1 IEIETLRTHLQAQLP
16 AYMVPAAY
24 VRLETLPLTPNG
36 KLDRKALPAPDL
48 DAVITRGY
56 EAPQG
61 EVETTLAQIWQDL
74 LKVERVGR
82 HDHFFELGGHSL
94 LAVSLIG
101 RMRQLGLSADVR
113 VLFSQPTLAAL
124 AAAVGSGGEVVVP
137 DNGILLGCTRITPS
151 MLPLVAL
158 DQQDIDRLVETVP
171 GGARNVQDIYPLA
184 PLQEGI
190 LYHHIAA
197 HTGDPYVL
205 QATFTVADRE
215 RLEAFAQALQGVI
228 DRHDILRTSVVWEGL
243 DEPVQVVWRKAQLAV
258 EELALSAEAGDIAG
272 QLRERFDTLHYRL
285 DMQQAPLMRI
295 AFAHD
300 PANQRWV
307 AMLLFHHMVLDHTA
321 LEVVQHEMQ
330 AHLLGQGDQLGEAVP
345 FRNYVAQARL
355 GVSREEHEGFFRDML
370 SDVDEPTLPFG
381 LLDVRGDGSDIEEA
395 GLRLSAD
402 LSRRLRAQAR
412 QLGVSAASLHHLAWA
427 QVLGQVSGKQD
438 VVFGTVLMGRMQGGD
453 GADHALGMFINTL
466 PLRVGVGAQGVR
478 DGVKATHARLT
489 GLLGHEHASLALAQ
503 RCSGVVAPMP
513 LFNALL
519 NYRHSAPGVASS
531 DALVAWDGIQLLSN
545 EERTNYPLTL
555 SVDDLG
561 EDFHLSALAVPQ
573 VGAQRICVYM
583 NMALEHLVEALEQ
596 APQTPLHSLSI
607 LPPAERRQLLVDF
620 NATTRSYP
628 QDRTVHG
635 LFEARAKELPEAT
648 AVVHNG
654 HSLTYA
660 ELNRR
665 ANCLTRHLIGL
676 GVQPGDCVAIMLAR
690 SIELLVSQLAIIKC
704 AAVYVPLDVSAPLE
718 RQDFMVRDSG
728 VRTLLTLSA
737 MAVPEGIA
745 RVDLDRVVLET
756 EADHDLRLI
765 QSSESVAYIMYTSGS
780 TGTPKGVRVPHRA
793 INRLVINNGYADFNA
808 QDRVAFASNPA
819 FDASTLDV
827 WAPLLNGGCVVVV
840 DQDVL
845 LSQADFQ
852 ALLLE
857 QSISVL
863 WMTAGLFHQYAA
875 GLMTAFAQL
884 RYLIVGGDVLDPAVI
899 GRVLKEGAPAH
910 LLNGYGPTEATTF
923 TTTHE
928 IKTVGEGGIPIGRP
942 IGNTRVYVLD
952 TNRQPVPIGVAGELY
967 IGGDG
972 VAKGY
977 LNRPEL
983 SAEKFVADPFN
994 ADPGAL
1000 LYRTGDLARWRA
1012 DGTVDYMGRND
1023 DQVKIRGFRIELGEI
1038 EACLGQ
1044 CPGVKDAVV
1053 LARQDDAGPK
1063 RLVGYVIPEPGVTL
1077 SVHDLR
1083 GQLSSV
1089 LADYMLPSAFV
1100 VLPAFPLTA
1109 NGKLDRRELP
1119 APDAEA
1125 YASREYE
1132 APQGEV
1138 EQTLARIWADVLK
1151 VEQVGRHDHFFEL
1164 GGHSLLAVTLIERM
1178 RQAGLSADV
1187 RVLFSQPTLAAL
1199 AAAIGSGREVSV
1211 PPNLIPLHC
1220 AHITPDLL
1228 PLVNLSQDTIDR
1240 LVATVPGGARNVQ
1253 DIYPLAPLQEGI
1265 LYHHLAAEQGD
1276 PYVLQSQFAFDNR
1289 ERLDAFIGALQMVI
1303 DRHDI
1308 LRTSVVWEGLDEPV
1322 QVVWRQ
1328 VLLEPQCIV
1337 PDATAGDIATQLA
1350 NRFDARHY
1358 RLDLGRAPLLHLAYA
1373 RDEAQDRWVAILLF
1387 HHMALDHT
1395 ALDVMQH
1402 EMQMHLL
1409 GQGEQLGEAMPYR
1422 NYVAQARLGTSEQ
1435 EHETFFRE
1443 MLGDID
1449 EPTLPFGLQ
1458 DVQGEGHGIDE
1469 DRQPV
1474 DLALSR
1480 RLRVQARH
1488 LGVSAASL
1496 VHLAW
1501 AQVLGKVSG
1510 KQEVVFGTVL
1520 LGRMQGGDG
1529 ADRALGM
1536 FINTLPL
1543 RVDVGTQ
1550 DVRSGVKATHGRLTA
1565 LLGHEHASL
1574 ALAQRCSGVVAP
1586 TPLFSALLNYR
1597 HSAVQVTQDALSA
1610 WSGINALGGDE
1621 RTNYPLTLNVDDL
1634 GDGFFLTAMVDTAIC
1649 AQRICGYMQVALE
1662 NLVMALEQTPQT
1674 PLHTLAILPPA
1685 ERRQLLETWNA
1696 TDVTYADDALIHRQF
1711 EGWAASQPDAVAVV
1725 HEDQA
1730 LTYGELNARANQL
1743 AHSLVALGVR
1753 LDDRVAICVERG
1765 LDMIIGLLGILK
1777 AGAGY
1782 VPLDPTYPPERIA
1795 YMLHDSSPVAV
1806 VTQSQWRDSLP
1817 VLPVPTLVL
1826 DPAETG
1832 EMSQQ
1837 PRHNPDVANLNAS
1850 HLAYVIYTSGSTGLP
1865 KGVMVEHRNVAR
1877 LFSAT
1882 QPWFEF
1888 GPQDVWALFHS
1899 FAFDF
1904 SVWEIWGA
1912 LTHGGRLLVVPQLVS
1927 RSPQYCYA
1935 LLCEAGVTI
1944 LNQTPSAFR
1953 QLIAAQGESDLD
1965 HHLRQVIFGGEALE
1979 TGILKPWYARQ
1990 ANARTQLVNM
2000 YGITETTVHVT
2011 YRALEAADAQLT
2023 GVSPIGKRIPD
2034 LQLYVLDAQRE
2045 PVPVGVV
2052 GEMYVGGGGV
2062 SRGYLNRDELTAER
2076 FLDNPFSPEPN
2087 ARMYKTGDLGRWLAD
2102 GSIEY
2107 LGRNDDQVKI
2117 RGFRIELGEIEA
2129 KLAACNGVRE
2139 AVVVARQD
2147 TPGDQRLVAYV
2158 IAEEGEPPSA
2168 AELRDEL
2175 LGSLAEYMVPSA
2187 FVMLTVFPLTT
2198 NGKLDR
2204 KALPVPDQSSVVTR
2218 EYEAPQGEV
2227 ETAIARIWQ
2236 DLLHVERVGRHDH
2249 FFEMGG
2255 HSLLAVKLVERMRQ
2269 IDLAADVRVLFGQP
2283 TLAALAAAVG
2293 GCQEVQVPANLIP
2306 DDCSR
2311 ITPDLLPLATL
2322 SQDEI
2327 DRVVATVPGGVGNVQ
2342 DIYALTPLQEGILYH
2357 HVAAAKG
2364 DPYLQYILFAF
2375 DSRAHLDLFAK
2386 ALQSV
2391 VSRHDILRTGVVW
2404 EGIDEPVQVV
2414 WRETRLGFDEIVLD
2428 AAAGD
2433 IARQLREHLDPRHY
2447 RLDIRQAPM
2456 MRIGYAQDVANNR
2469 WVGMLLFHHMIDDA
2483 TSLAMLA
2490 AEIGVHMSGGEQAL
2504 AASVPYRNF
2513 VAQARLG
2520 VSREEH
2526 EAFFRDMLGDV
2537 AEPTLPFGLQD
2548 VQGDGHDI
2556 EEVRQRVDA
2565 QLGKRLRVQARQLGV
2580 SAASLYHLAW
2590 AQVLGKVS
2598 GKEDVVFGT
2607 VLLGRMQGGEGADRA
2622 LGMFINT
2629 LPLRVSLGAQGV
2641 RAAVKSTHAR
2651 LTALLGHEHAS
2662 LVLAQRC
2669 SGVAA
2674 PAPLFSA
2681 LLNYRHLGAQAPS
2694 SEVIAAWEG
2703 IQTLEGE
2710 ERTNYPLT
2718 LSVDDLGEGFN
2729 LTVMAQ
2735 APIGAERICNYVQC
2749 VVENLVQAL
2758 EQSPLAPLSGLKIL
2772 PPAERRQLLESWNG
2786 TGGAF
2791 AQDALIHA
2799 QFEVWAAAQPE
2810 AMAVMFEERTL
2821 TYGELNARANQ
2832 VAHRLLALG
2841 IRPDDRVAICVE
2853 RGLDMIVGLLGILKA
2868 GAGYVPVDPAY
2879 PTERIA
2885 YMLRDSMPVALLAQ
2899 AATHRLLAG
2908 VSIPVLQLDDG
2919 SWQDESVA
2927 NPQVPGLG
2935 SSHLAYVIYTSGS
2948 TGLPKGV
2955 MVEHRNV
2962 ARLFS
2967 ATQPWFDFGPQDVW
2981 ALFHSFAFDFSVW
2994 EIWGALTQGGRL
3006 LVVPQ
3011 LVSRSPQDC
3020 YALLCEAGVTVLNQ
3034 TPSAFRQLIVAQG
3047 ESDRRHSLRQVIFGG
3062 EALETSMLKPWY
3074 ARGTNAG
3081 TQLVNM
3087 YGITET
3093 TVHVTYRA
3101 LCAADAQITG
3111 VSPIG
3116 KRIPDLQLYV
3126 LDAQREPAPVGVVGE
3141 MYVGGAGVSRGYLNR
3156 DELTAE
3162 RFLDNPFSPEPNARM
3177 YRTGDLGRW
3186 LADGSIEYLGRND
3199 DQVKIRGFRIELGEI
3214 EATLAACEGI
3224 SEAVVIAREDEPGD
3238 KRLVAYV
3245 IAAQG
3250 AQPSAVDLRTQ
3261 LLRSLAEHMVP
3272 SAFVILEAFP
3282 LTTNGKL
3289 DRKALPA
3296 PDQSAVI
3303 SREYEAPQGEVETTI
3318 ARIWQ
3323 DLLKLG
3329 RVGRHDNFF
3338 ELGGHSLLAVKLI
3351 ERMRQVDLAADVRVL
3366 FGQPT
3371 LAALAAAVGGVREV
3385 VVPGNAIPDGCTR
3398 ITPDMLPLAD
3408 LDQDAIDRIVATVPG
3423 GVTNVQDI
3431 YALAPL
3437 QEGILYHHLAA
3448 EQGDPYVLQVLFGF
3462 DNRERLQAFAQA
3474 LQSVVSRNDILRTS
3488 MVWQGLEAPVQVV
3501 WRHAT
3506 LALEEIE
3513 VDPAG
3518 GEVVQQLH
3526 GRFDPRHYRLDIA
3539 QAPLMRFAFAQDVAN
3554 QRWVGMLLFH
3564 HMALDHTALEVV
3576 VHEMQASLL
3585 GQAHLLAPA
3594 VPYRNHVAQARLGV
3608 SREQHEAFFREMLSD
3623 IDEPTLPFGL
3633 QDVQGDGS
3641 GIEEAHQDVDA
3652 ALAQRLRAQA
3662 RQLGVSAA
3670 SLVHLAW
3677 GHVIGRV
3684 SSREEVVF
3692 GTVLM
3697 GRMQGG
3703 DGADRALGMFINTLP
3718 LRVSVGAQGARAGV
3732 KATHGRLSALLGHE
3746 HASLSL
3752 AQRCSGVPTSLP
3764 LFSALLNYRHS
3775 AAEAVS
3781 DQAISAW
3788 QGMQTLHM
3796 EERTN
3801 YPLCLNV
3808 DDLGEGFRF
3817 TAQAVVEVG
3826 AQRVCGYMHT
3836 ALESLVAAL
3845 ERTPERAL
3853 RELPIVPAA
3862 EREQLLVD
3870 FNATHADY
3878 PQEQTIHGLFEAQV
3892 LRTPDAVAVRHGQRQ
3907 LNYREL
3913 NGLSNRLAHYLR
3925 KQGVQPD
3932 SRVAICVERGIDMV
3946 VGLLAILK
3954 AGGGYVPLDPAYPLD
3969 RIAYMLED
3977 SAPAAILVQGATR
3990 RLLGE
3995 TAVPVIDLDRGVWQD
4010 ESAPN
4015 PQVPGLTSSHLAY
4028 VIYTSG
4034 STGLPKGVM
4043 IEHRNTV
4050 NFLTWAHRSFD
4061 SETLAKTLFSTSL
4074 NFDLAVYECFAPLTS
4089 GGSIE
4094 VVTNVLE
4101 LQEGEHDITLINT
4114 VPSALKA
4121 LLESGGVGEGVDT
4134 VNVAGE
4140 ALKRSLVEALFE
4152 QTQVKRL
4159 CNLYG
4164 PSETTTYSSWV
4175 SMAREDGFAAHI
4187 GKPVAN
4193 TQFYLLDEHGQPVP
4207 LGVPGEIYIGGAG
4220 VARGYLNRDDLTA
4233 ERFLKDPFSTAPNAR
4248 MYRTGDLGRYL
4259 PDGNIEY
4266 LGRND
4271 DQVKIRGFRIE
4282 LGEIEAKLAQHD
4294 ALNETVVLAREDVP
4308 GDKRLVAYFTQHSPI
4323 DIETLRTY
4331 LQAQLP
4337 AYMVP
4342 AVYVR
4347 LGALP
4352 LTPNGKLDRKALPA
4366 PDLDAVITRGYEAP
4380 QGEVETTLAQIW
4392 QDLLGLQQVGR
4403 HDQFFELGGHSLL
4416 AIQLISQ
4423 VRLRLG
4429 VELGL
4434 TELFAQP
4441 QLMGLA
4447 QAVAVAGRSTLP
4459 EIVRVSRKDDL
4470 PLSFAQQ
4477 RLWFLAQMEGASAAY
4492 HIPAGLRLRGVL
4504 DRLALQRAL
4513 DCIVARHEALRTTF
4527 VQVRGQ
4533 EARQRIAPA
4542 DVGFA
4547 LLHHDFCGQADAEGP
4562 LHALAAQEATDT
4574 FSLEQGPLIRG
4585 RLIRLGSEDHVL
4597 LLTMHHIVSDGWSI
4611 GVLIKELT
4619 ALYEAFRH
4627 DLDDP
4632 LPALAVQY
4640 SDYAVWQRRWLS
4652 GEVLQTQSDYW
4663 RQALAD
4669 APALL
4674 MLPTDRARPAQQD
4687 YAGATLPVAF
4697 DAELTASLKALS
4709 QRHGVTLYMTMMAA
4723 WGALLSRLSGQDE
4736 VVIGSPVANR
4746 TRSEVEGLIGFFVNT
4761 LAVRIDLSGAPTVET
4776 LLARVKAQA
4785 LGAQAHQDLPFEQ
4798 VVEVLKPV
4806 RSLAHSPLF
4815 QAMLSWQ
4822 THDNTELV
4830 LGDLKLEGLGA
4841 ASNVAKFDVSL
4852 ELSEIQGQM
4861 FGALE
4866 YATTLFDESTVQR
4879 YLGYFERLLRA
4890 MVASDQTLIEQIA
4903 LLDNAEREHLLAGLN
4918 ATQAAY
4924 PREQTVH
4931 QLFEAQVEARPDAIA
4946 VVFGDERL
4954 SYAELNRQAN
4964 QMAHH
4969 LIGLGIRPDD
4979 RVAICVERGADML
4992 IGLLAILKAGAG
5004 YVPLDPA
5011 FPAERLAYMLADSA
5025 PVALLSQGE
5034 WLGCLPALTVPV
5046 VLLDRAER
5054 VRCGIAA
5061 GRDDNPLVATLGVR
5075 HLAYVI
5081 YTSGSTG
5088 NPKGVMIEHQG
5099 LVNYCV
5105 DAVRLFGLTPADT
5118 VLQQNTLNFDLSV
5131 EEIFPALLAGA
5142 TLAPTRQL
5150 FGSAEL
5156 QQNGDIRP
5164 TFLHLT
5170 AAHWHTLAAEWHN
5183 SPAQARDH
5191 LRDVRLI
5198 NVTGDALSTQKLQ
5211 MWDAVRPAHTRLINT
5226 YGPTEA
5232 TVSCT
5237 AAYMEHDAVD
5247 GILDNASIGRPMANT
5262 RIYLLDAHR
5271 QPVPFGVVGEIFI
5284 GGDGVARGYLNLDA
5298 ISAERFL
5305 ADPFSDQP
5313 DARLYKTGDLAR
5325 YRPDGRLEYLGRND
5339 FQVKV
5344 RGFRIELGEIEARL
5358 GDCAG
5363 VKEAAVIVRE
5373 DTPGDKRLVAYVVP
5387 QAGANLNAATLRAQL
5402 SMQLA
5407 EYMLPG
5413 AFVSLAALP
5422 LTPNRKLDRQA
5433 LPVPAAEAYASRTH
5447 EAPQGN
5453 TEIVLAQ
5460 IWQILLKVESVG
5472 RHDHFFELGG
5482 HSLLVMRLIAQVREQ
5497 LGVELNLR
5505 DVFAQPQ
5512 LSVLAQVLSQA
5523 ARSTRPGIVPVSRE
5537 QALPLSFAQQRLWF
5551 LAQLD
5556 GASAAYHIPT
5566 GLRLRGALDTSALKR
5581 ALDRIVARH
5590 EALRTTFVQAQG
5602 QEVEQRIAPVDVGF
5616 ALQLQALAGRADAE
5630 TELQALAEEEARQ
5643 AFDLAQGPLVRGRL
5657 VRMADDDHVLLV
5669 TLHHIVSDGW
5679 SADLLTHE
5687 LGVLY
5692 EAFRQGQDDPLPPLP
5707 IQYADYALWQRGWLT
5722 GEVLDKQERF
5732 WRQTLADAPAL
5743 LTLPSDRPRP
5753 AQQDHAGAA
5762 VGIVLDET
5770 LTQGLKALSQRHG
5783 ATLFMTVMAAWA
5795 TVLSRLSGQHDVVI
5809 GTPVANRMQAEVEG
5823 LIGLFVNT
5831 LALRVDVAD
5840 ELTVQALLQQVKV
5853 RTLDAQA
5860 HQDLPFEQVVEV
5872 VRPLRSLSHS
5882 PVFQAMLSWQNNEA
5896 TGLELGD
5903 MSLQG
5908 LGVTSRTAKFD
5919 VLLDMALIDGRL
5931 FGALEYATAL
5941 FDQTTMERYLGYL
5954 ECVLRA
5960 MVADEQALVA
5970 QIPLLGDS
5978 ERQSLLDGFNA
5989 TAVDYP
5995 QGLTLHGLFEVRVD
6009 MCPDAVAVVSDEA
6022 QLSYVQLNR
6031 RANQVAHRLI
6041 ALGIRP
6047 DDRVAI
6053 CVERGVDM
6061 VAGLLGILKAGAA
6074 YVPLDPD
6081 YPLERLAYMLEN
6093 SAPMVVLTQRALQA
6107 SLPSTAARVMLLD
6120 AADEEGFSIQ
6130 PTDNPQVEGLHAHH
6144 LAYVIY

>member
-1 IEIETLRTHLQAQLP
+1 
-16 AYMVPAAY
+16 
-24 VRLETLPLTPNG
+24 
-36 KLDRKALPAPDL
+36 
-48 DAVITRGY
+48 
-56 EAPQG
+56 
-61 EVETTLAQIWQDL
+61 
-74 LKVERVGR
+74 
-82 HDHFFELGGHSL
+82 
-94 LAVSLIG
+94 
-101 RMRQLGLSADVR
+101 
-113 VLFSQPTLAAL
+113 
-124 AAAVGSGGEVVVP
+124 
-137 DNGILLGCTRITPS
+137 
-151 MLPLVAL
+151 
-158 DQQDIDRLVETVP
+158 
-171 GGARNVQDIYPLA
+171 
-184 PLQEGI
+184 
-190 LYHHIAA
+190 
-197 HTGDPYVL
+197 
-205 QATFTVADRE
+205 
-215 RLEAFAQALQGVI
+215 
-228 DRHDILRTSVVWEGL
+228 
-243 DEPVQVVWRKAQLAV
+243 
-258 EELALSAEAGDIAG
+258 
-272 QLRERFDTLHYRL
+272 
-285 DMQQAPLMRI
+285 
-295 AFAHD
+295 
-300 PANQRWV
+300 
-307 AMLLFHHMVLDHTA
+307 
-321 LEVVQHEMQ
+321 
-330 AHLLGQGDQLGEAVP
+330 
-345 FRNYVAQARL
+345 
-355 GVSREEHEGFFRDML
+355 
-370 SDVDEPTLPFG
+370 LPFG
-381 LLDVRGDGSDIEEA
+381 LLDVRGDGSNIEEA
-395 GLRLSAD
+395 GLSLPAD

-427 QVLGQVSGKQD
+427 RVLGQVSAKQD

-453 GADHALGMFINTL
+453 GADRALGMFINTL
-466 PLRVGVGAQGVR
+466 PLRVGVGGQSVR
-478 DGVKATHARLT
+478 DGVKATHARLS

-503 RCSGVVAPMP
+503 RCSGVAAPLP
-513 LFNALL
+513 LFSALL
-519 NYRHSAPGVASS
+519 NYRHSAAGLASS
-531 DALVAWDGIQLLSN
+531 EALVAWDGIQLLSN

-561 EDFHLSALAVPQ
+561 EDFRLSALAVPQ
-573 VGAQRICVYM
+573 IGAQRICDYM
-583 NMALEHLVEALEQ
+583 SIALAHLVEALEQ
-596 APQTPLHSLSI
+596 APQTPLNSVSI

-635 LFEARAKELPEAT
+635 LFEAQAKERPDAT
-648 AVVHNG
+648 AIVHNG
-654 HSLTYA
+654 QSVTYA

-676 GVQPGDCVAIMLAR
+676 GIQPGDRVAIVLER
-690 SIELLVSQLAIIKC
+690 SIELLVSQLAILKC

-728 VRTLLTLSA
+728 ARTLLTLSTM
-737 MAVPEGIA
+737 MAPEGIT
-745 RVDLDRVVLET
+745 RVDLDTVAVDA

-765 QSSESVAYIMYTSGS
+765 QSTESVAYIMYTSGS
-780 TGTPKGVRVPHRA
+780 TGTPKGVLVPHRA

-808 QDRVAFASNPA
+808 EDRVAFASNPA

-845 LSQADFQ
+845 LTQDRFAG
-852 ALLLE
+852 LLQK
-857 QSISVL
+857 QSVSVL

-875 GLMTAFAQL
+875 GLMPVFAQL

-899 GRVLKEGAPAH
+899 GRVLREGAPAH

-923 TTTHE
+923 TTTYE

-942 IGNTRVYVLD
+942 IGNSRVYVLD
-952 TNRQPVPIGVAGELY
+952 AHRQPVPIGVAGELY

-983 SAEKFVADPFN
+983 TAEKFVADPFN
-994 ADPGAL
+994 ADPDAL

-1012 DGTVDYMGRND
+1012 DGAVDYLGRND

-1038 EACLGQ
+1038 EARLGQ

-1063 RLVGYVIPEPGVTL
+1063 RLVGYVIAEPGVTL

-1132 APQGEV
+1132 APQGEI

-1199 AAAIGSGREVSV
+1199 AAAIGSGKEISV
-1211 PPNLIPLHC
+1211 PANLIPLDC
-1220 AHITPDLL
+1220 ERITPELL
-1228 PLVNLSQDTIDR
+1228 PLVNLSQDAIDQ
-1240 LVATVPGGARNVQ
+1240 LVASVPGGARNVQ

-1276 PYVLQSQFAFDNR
+1276 PYVLQTQFAFDNR
-1289 ERLDAFIGALQMVI
+1289 ERLDAFIGALQVVI

-1328 VLLEPQCIV
+1328 TALEPQCIV
-1337 PDATAGDIATQLA
+1337 ADATAGDVATQLA
-1350 NRFDARHY
+1350 SRFDARHS

-1402 EMQMHLL
+1402 EMQLHLL
-1409 GQGEQLGEAMPYR
+1409 GQDEQLGEAMPYR
-1422 NYVAQARLGTSEQ
+1422 NYVAQARLGASEE
-1435 EHETFFRE
+1435 EHEAFFCD

-1469 DRQPV
+1469 VRQAV
-1474 DLALSR
+1474 DVALST
-1480 RLRVQARH
+1480 RLRAQARH

-1501 AQVLGKVSG
+1501 AQVLGRVSG

-1543 RVDVGTQ
+1543 RVDVGAQ

-1597 HSAVQVTQDALSA
+1597 HSAVQVTDEALSA
-1610 WSGINALGGDE
+1610 WSGIKALGGDE
-1621 RTNYPLTLNVDDL
+1621 RTNYPLTLNVDDM
-1634 GDGFFLTAMVDTAIC
+1634 GDGFFLTAMVDTSIG

-1662 NLVMALEQTPQT
+1662 NLVVALEQAPQT
-1674 PLHTLAILPPA
+1674 PLHALAILPPA
-1685 ERRQLLETWNA
+1685 ERRQLLETWNT
-1696 TDVTYADDALIHRQF
+1696 TDVEYADDALIHQRF
-1711 EGWAASQPDAVAVV
+1711 EGWAASQPDAVAVI

-1730 LTYGELNARANQL
+1730 LTYAELNARANQL
-1743 AHSLVALGVR
+1743 AHSLIAEGVR
-1753 LDDRVAICVERG
+1753 PDDRVAICVERG

-1782 VPLDPTYPPERIA
+1782 VPLDPAYPPERIA
-1795 YMLHDSSPVAV
+1795 YMLNDSSPVAV
-1806 VTQSQWRDSLP
+1806 VTQPQWCDSLP
-1817 VLPVPTLVL
+1817 ALPVPTLLL
-1826 DPAETG
+1826 DPTDAG

-1837 PRHNPDVANLNAS
+1837 PRHNPDVPGLDTH

-1877 LFSAT
+1877 LFAAT
-1882 QPWFEF
+1882 QLWFEF

-1912 LTHGGRLLVVPQLVS
+1912 LTHGGRLLVIPQLVS

-1953 QLIAAQGESDLD
+1953 QLIAAQGESDLG
-1965 HHLRQVIFGGEALE
+1965 HNLRQVIFGGEALE
-1979 TGILKPWYARQ
+1979 TGILKPWYARV
-1990 ANARTQLVNM
+1990 ANAGTQLVNM

-2011 YRALEAADAQLT
+2011 YRALCAADAQLA

-2052 GEMYVGGGGV
+2052 GEMYVGGAGV

-2076 FLDNPFSPEPN
+2076 FLDNPFSREPG
-2087 ARMYKTGDLGRWLAD
+2087 ARMYRTGDLGRWLAD
-2102 GSIEY
+2102 GSVEY

-2158 IAEEGEPPSA
+2158 IAEEGEPPTA

-2218 EYEAPQGEV
+2218 EYVAPQGEV

-2236 DLLHVERVGRHDH
+2236 DLLQVEQVGRHDH

-2255 HSLLAVKLVERMRQ
+2255 HSLLAVKLIERMRQ

-2293 GCQEVQVPANLIP
+2293 GSHEIKVPANRIP
-2306 DDCSR
+2306 ADCSR
-2311 ITPDLLPLATL
+2311 ITPELLPLATL
-2322 SQDEI
+2322 SQVEI
-2327 DRVVATVPGGVGNVQ
+2327 DRVVATVPGGVANVQ
-2342 DIYALTPLQEGILYH
+2342 DIYALAPLQEGILYH
-2357 HVAAAKG
+2357 HLAAAKG
-2364 DPYLQYILFAF
+2364 DPYLQYVLFTF
-2375 DSRAHLDLFAK
+2375 DSRAHVDLFAE
-2386 ALQSV
+2386 ALQKV

-2404 EGIDEPVQVV
+2404 EGLDEPVQVV
-2414 WRETRLGFDEIVLD
+2414 WREAQLGLDEIALD

-2433 IARQLREHLDPRHY
+2433 IAQQLREHLDPRHY

-2469 WVGMLLFHHMIDDA
+2469 WVGMLLFHHMVDDA
-2483 TSLAMLA
+2483 TSLGMLT
-2490 AEIGVHMSGGEQAL
+2490 AEIGAHMAGGAQQL
-2504 AASVPYRNF
+2504 AASVPYRNY

-2520 VSREEH
+2520 GSREEH
-2526 EAFFRDMLGDV
+2526 EAFFHEMLSDV

-2548 VQGDGHDI
+2548 VQGDGHGI

-2598 GKEDVVFGT
+2598 GKDDVVFGT

-2641 RAAVKSTHAR
+2641 RAAVKATHAR

-2669 SGVAA
+2669 SGVVA

-2681 LLNYRHLGAQAPS
+2681 LLNYRHLGAQTAS
-2694 SEVIAAWEG
+2694 SEAIAAWDG

-2718 LSVDDLGEGFN
+2718 LSVDDLGEDFN

-2735 APIGAERICNYVQC
+2735 APIGAERVCSYVQC

-2772 PPAERRQLLESWNG
+2772 PAGERRQLLETWNA
-2786 TGGAF
+2786 TDLTF
-2791 AQDALIHA
+2791 AHDALIHGR
-2799 QFEVWAAAQPE
+2799 FEVQAAAQPD
-2810 AMAVMFEERTL
+2810 ALAVVFEDRTL
-2821 TYGELNARANQ
+2821 TYGQLNARANQ

-2841 IRPDDRVAICVE
+2841 VRPDDRVAVCVE

-2885 YMLRDSMPVALLAQ
+2885 YMLSDSAPVALLAH
-2899 AATHRLLAG
+2899 AATQPLLAG
-2908 VSIPVLQLDDG
+2908 AAIPLLKLDDD
-2919 SWQDESVA
+2919 SWQDESVT
-2927 NPQVPGLG
+2927 NPQVPGLD

-2962 ARLFS
+2962 VRLFA
-2967 ATQPWFDFGPQDVW
+2967 ATQPWFEFGPQDVW

-2994 EIWGALTQGGRL
+2994 EIWGALTHGGRL

-3047 ESDRRHSLRQVIFGG
+3047 ESDLRHNLRQVIFGG
-3062 EALETSMLKPWY
+3062 EALETGILKPWY
-3074 ARGTNAG
+3074 ARVANAG

-3093 TVHVTYRA
+3093 TVHVTYRP
-3101 LCAADAQITG
+3101 LEAADAQLTG

-3126 LDAQREPAPVGVVGE
+3126 LDAQREPVPVGVVGE

-3162 RFLDNPFSPEPNARM
+3162 RFLDNPLSLEPNARM
-3177 YRTGDLGRW
+3177 YKTGDLGRW

-3214 EATLAACEGI
+3214 QATLAACEGV

-3245 IAAQG
+3245 IAAPD
-3250 AQPSAVDLRTQ
+3250 AMLSAIDLRTQ
-3261 LLRSLAEHMVP
+3261 LLGSLAEYMVP
-3272 SAFVILEAFP
+3272 SAFVVLEAFP

-3303 SREYEAPQGEVETTI
+3303 SRGYEAPQGEVEATI

-3323 DLLKLG
+3323 ELLKLEQ
-3329 RVGRHDNFF
+3329 VGRHDNFF

-3371 LAALAAAVGGVREV
+3371 LAALAAAVGGHTEV

-3423 GVTNVQDI
+3423 GVANVQDI

-3462 DNRERLQAFAQA
+3462 DTRERVQAFAHA

-3488 MVWQGLEAPVQVV
+3488 MVWQGLAAPVQVV

-3506 LALEEIE
+3506 LGLEEIE

-3518 GEVVQQLH
+3518 DAVVQQLH
-3526 GRFDPRHYRLDIA
+3526 RRFDPRHYRLDIA
-3539 QAPLMRFAFAQDVAN
+3539 QAPLMRLAYAQDVAN

-3585 GQAHLLAPA
+3585 GQAHLLSPA

-3608 SREQHEAFFREMLSD
+3608 SREQHEAFFREMLGD

-3641 GIEEAHQDVDA
+3641 GIDEAHQDVEA

-3677 GHVIGRV
+3677 GHVVGRV
-3684 SSREEVVF
+3684 SGREEVVF

-3732 KATHGRLSALLGHE
+3732 RATHGRLSALLGHE

-3752 AQRCSGVPTSLP
+3752 AQRCSGVPASLP
-3764 LFSALLNYRHS
+3764 LFSTLLNYRHS

-3781 DQAISAW
+3781 DNAISAW
-3788 QGMQTLHM
+3788 HGIQTLSM

-3808 DDLGEGFRF
+3808 DDLGEGFRL
-3817 TAQAVVEVG
+3817 TTQAVVEVG
-3826 AQRVCGYMHT
+3826 AQRVCAYMHT
-3836 ALESLVAAL
+3836 ALESLVTAL
-3845 ERTPERAL
+3845 EQTPDLAL
-3853 RELPIVPAA
+3853 RQLSIVPVA
-3862 EREQLLVD
+3862 ERQRLLVD
-3870 FNATHADY
+3870 FNATQADY
-3878 PQEQTIHGLFEAQV
+3878 PQEQTLHGLFEAQV

-3907 LNYREL
+3907 FNYREL
-3913 NGLSNRLAHYLR
+3913 NGLANRLAHYLR
-3925 KQGVQPD
+3925 KHGVTPD

-3977 SAPAAILVQGATR
+3977 SAPAAILAQGTTR
-3990 RLLGE
+3990 GLLGE
-3995 TAVPVIDLDRGVWQD
+3995 TAVPVIDLDKGVWQD
-4010 ESAPN
+4010 EAAPN
-4015 PQVPGLTSSHLAY
+4015 PQVPGLSSSHLAY

-4050 NFLTWAHRSFD
+4050 NFLAWAHRAFD
-4061 SETLAKTLFSTSL
+4061 AQTLAKTLFSTSL

-4089 GGSIE
+4089 GGCIE

-4101 LQEGEHDITLINT
+4101 LRDHDITLINT

-4121 LLESGGVGEGVDT
+4121 LLESGGIGEGIDT

-4140 ALKRSLVEALFE
+4140 ALKRSLVDTLFE

-4193 TQFYLLDEHGQPVP
+4193 TQFYLLDEHRQPVP
-4207 LGVPGEIYIGGAG
+4207 LGVAGEIYIGGAG

-4233 ERFLKDPFSTAPNAR
+4233 ERFLKDPFSAAPNAR

-4282 LGEIEAKLAQHD
+4282 LGEIEAKLAQ
-4294 ALNETVVLAREDVP
+4294 AENIKETVVLAREDVP
-4308 GDKRLVAYFTQHSPI
+4308 GDKRLVAYFTQHGPDETV
-4323 DIETLRTY
+4323 DIEALRTH

-4342 AVYVR
+4342 AAYVR
-4347 LGALP
+4347 LDALP

-4366 PDLDAVITRGYEAP
+4366 PDLDAVISRGYEAP

-4441 QLMGLA
+4441 QLKGLA
-4447 QAVAVAGRSTLP
+4447 QAVARAGRSTLP
-4459 EIVRVSRKDDL
+4459 EIVRVSREDDL

-4492 HIPAGLRLRGVL
+4492 HMPAGLRLRGAL
-4504 DRLALQRAL
+4504 DRVALQRAL
-4513 DCIVARHEALRTTF
+4513 DRIVARHEALRTTF
-4527 VQVRGQ
+4527 VQVQGE

-4547 LLHHDFCGQADAEGP
+4547 LLQQDLAGQADAEEQ
-4562 LHALAAQEATDT
+4562 LQALAAEEATDT
-4574 FSLEQGPLIRG
+4574 FSLEHGPLIRG
-4585 RLIRLGSEDHVL
+4585 RLIRLGSDDHVL
-4597 LLTMHHIVSDGWSI
+4597 LVTMHHIVSDGWSI
-4611 GVLIKELT
+4611 GVLVKELA

-4627 DLDDP
+4627 DLQDP

-4640 SDYAVWQRRWLS
+4640 GDYAVWQRRWLS

-4663 RQALAD
+4663 RQTLAD

-4674 MLPTDRARPAQQD
+4674 MLPTDRARPAHQD
-4687 YAGATLPVAF
+4687 YAGAALPVAF
-4697 DAELTASLKALS
+4697 DADLTASLKALS

-4761 LAVRIDLSGAPTVET
+4761 LAVRVDVTGAPTVET

-4798 VVEVLKPV
+4798 VVEVVKPV

-4822 THDNTELV
+4822 THDNSELV
-4830 LGDLKLEGLGA
+4830 LGNLKLEGLGA

-4852 ELSEIQGQM
+4852 ELGEIQGQL

-4866 YATTLFDESTVQR
+4866 YATALFDASTMQR

-4890 MVASDQTLIEQIA
+4890 MVASDQAQIERIA
-4903 LLDNAEREHLLAGLN
+4903 LLDDAEREHLLVGLN

-4924 PREQTVH
+4924 PHEQTIH
-4931 QLFEAQVEARPDAIA
+4931 QLFEAQVVARPDAIA
-4946 VVFGDERL
+4946 VIFGDERL

-4964 QMAHH
+4964 QLAHH
-4969 LIGLGIRPDD
+4969 LIGLGIRADD
-4979 RVAICVERGADML
+4979 RVAICVERGVEML
-4992 IGLLAILKAGAG
+4992 VGLLAILKAGGG

-5011 FPAERLAYMLADSA
+5011 YPAERLAYMLANSA
-5025 PVALLSQGE
+5025 PVALLTQRELQS
-5034 WLGCLPALTVPV
+5034 CLPALTVPV

-5054 VRCGIAA
+5054 EASGITA
-5061 GRDDNPLVATLGVR
+5061 GRDDNPLVASLGAR
-5075 HLAYVI
+5075 HLAYII

-5088 NPKGVMIEHQG
+5088 LPKGVMVEHRG

-5105 DAVRLFGLTPADT
+5105 DAIRLFGLTPADT

-5150 FGSAEL
+5150 FGSATKWRCSCDL
-5156 QQNGDIRP
+5156 
-5164 TFLHLT
+5164 
-5170 AAHWHTLAAEWHN
+5170 
-5183 SPAQARDH
+5183 PA
-5191 LRDVRLI
+5191 
-5198 NVTGDALSTQKLQ
+5198 
-5211 MWDAVRPAHTRLINT
+5211 
-5226 YGPTEA
+5226 
-5232 TVSCT
+5232 
-5237 AAYMEHDAVD
+5237 
-5247 GILDNASIGRPMANT
+5247 
-5262 RIYLLDAHR
+5262 
-5271 QPVPFGVVGEIFI
+5271 
-5284 GGDGVARGYLNLDA
+5284 
-5298 ISAERFL
+5298 
-5305 ADPFSDQP
+5305 
-5313 DARLYKTGDLAR
+5313 
-5325 YRPDGRLEYLGRND
+5325 PDGSPLAHP
-5339 FQVKV
+5339 
-5344 RGFRIELGEIEARL
+5344 RG
-5358 GDCAG
+5358 
-5363 VKEAAVIVRE
+5363 
-5373 DTPGDKRLVAYVVP
+5373 
-5387 QAGANLNAATLRAQL
+5387 
-5402 SMQLA
+5402 
-5407 EYMLPG
+5407 
-5413 AFVSLAALP
+5413 
-5422 LTPNRKLDRQA
+5422 
-5433 LPVPAAEAYASRTH
+5433 
-5447 EAPQGN
+5447 
-5453 TEIVLAQ
+5453 
-5460 IWQILLKVESVG
+5460 
-5472 RHDHFFELGG
+5472 
-5482 HSLLVMRLIAQVREQ
+5482 
-5497 LGVELNLR
+5497 
-5505 DVFAQPQ
+5505 
-5512 LSVLAQVLSQA
+5512 
-5523 ARSTRPGIVPVSRE
+5523 
-5537 QALPLSFAQQRLWF
+5537 
-5551 LAQLD
+5551 
-5556 GASAAYHIPT
+5556 
-5566 GLRLRGALDTSALKR
+5566 
-5581 ALDRIVARH
+5581 
-5590 EALRTTFVQAQG
+5590 
-5602 QEVEQRIAPVDVGF
+5602 
-5616 ALQLQALAGRADAE
+5616 
-5630 TELQALAEEEARQ
+5630 
-5643 AFDLAQGPLVRGRL
+5643 
-5657 VRMADDDHVLLV
+5657 
-5669 TLHHIVSDGW
+5669 
-5679 SADLLTHE
+5679 
-5687 LGVLY
+5687 
-5692 EAFRQGQDDPLPPLP
+5692 
-5707 IQYADYALWQRGWLT
+5707 
-5722 GEVLDKQERF
+5722 
-5732 WRQTLADAPAL
+5732 
-5743 LTLPSDRPRP
+5743 
-5753 AQQDHAGAA
+5753 
-5762 VGIVLDET
+5762 
-5770 LTQGLKALSQRHG
+5770 
-5783 ATLFMTVMAAWA
+5783 
-5795 TVLSRLSGQHDVVI
+5795 
-5809 GTPVANRMQAEVEG
+5809 
-5823 LIGLFVNT
+5823 
-5831 LALRVDVAD
+5831 
-5840 ELTVQALLQQVKV
+5840 
-5853 RTLDAQA
+5853 
-5860 HQDLPFEQVVEV
+5860 
-5872 VRPLRSLSHS
+5872 
-5882 PVFQAMLSWQNNEA
+5882 
-5896 TGLELGD
+5896 
-5903 MSLQG
+5903 
-5908 LGVTSRTAKFD
+5908 
-5919 VLLDMALIDGRL
+5919 
-5931 FGALEYATAL
+5931 
-5941 FDQTTMERYLGYL
+5941 
-5954 ECVLRA
+5954 
-5960 MVADEQALVA
+5960 
-5970 QIPLLGDS
+5970 
-5978 ERQSLLDGFNA
+5978 
-5989 TAVDYP
+5989 
-5995 QGLTLHGLFEVRVD
+5995 
-6009 MCPDAVAVVSDEA
+6009 
-6022 QLSYVQLNR
+6022 
-6031 RANQVAHRLI
+6031 
-6041 ALGIRP
+6041 
-6047 DDRVAI
+6047 
-6053 CVERGVDM
+6053 
-6061 VAGLLGILKAGAA
+6061 
-6074 YVPLDPD
+6074 
-6081 YPLERLAYMLEN
+6081 
-6093 SAPMVVLTQRALQA
+6093 
-6107 SLPSTAARVMLLD
+6107 
-6120 AADEEGFSIQ
+6120 
-6130 PTDNPQVEGLHAHH
+6130 
-6144 LAYVIY
+6144 